1 MKSQISP
8 LAHRE
13 ISLSTRAVPSRDF
26 RLLSDAQPL
35 AQVRVFRAELFSK
48 RLAKTLI
55 FFFQLQEF
63 CHLIHRRR
71 RRDCGS
77 SFGGFSRSAPSL
89 RLDLS
94 RLAHRSRRVAG
105 FSATLLAFLNGR
117 FHFGCF
123 LSRCCF
129 SDSFRAARRTRFFC
143 YGHRRI
149 NRCHLGYICRIHF
162 VSHNRSPSSTPSL
175 STARSVVSIRPWKR
189 GSWRGSRQW

>member
-13 ISLSTRAVPSRDF
+13 ISLSSRAVPSRDF

-94 RLAHRSRRVAG
+94 RLAHRSRELPALAPRFLRSLTGASTLGASSVAVV
-105 FSATLLAFLNGR
+105 SAIAF
-117 FHFGCF
+117 
-123 LSRCCF
+123 
-129 SDSFRAARRTRFFC
+129 ARRGARGFFC